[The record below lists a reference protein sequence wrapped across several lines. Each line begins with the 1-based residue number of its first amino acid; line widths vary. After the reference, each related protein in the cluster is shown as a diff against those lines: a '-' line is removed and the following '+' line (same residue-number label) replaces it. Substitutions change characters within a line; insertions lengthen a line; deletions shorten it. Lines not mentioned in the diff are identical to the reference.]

1 MRQEKQEQISNS
13 ALDSDESN
21 KNDED
26 CLAFS
31 SKYKTTIYKEE
42 DSLKENDSKS
52 PNGKRKISCDSTSI
66 SYSQEFSNLSD
77 ISKNFNNILKDE
89 ILNRSIE
96 FKESKNKYQE
106 RQRKMSSPLC
116 CYFYGSDVFLS
127 KNEKTNVD
135 INNSQNF
142 VKKEVLFNKSSKL
155 VNNHNCNMNLNNN
168 KKERSNLNFKLIEQN
183 INKNEDK
190 NSFKN
195 EKKLSFN
202 GNPMYFGLNN
212 NFIPNQNLNYINSQT
227 NFGNMLYFNNN
238 YQQQLYNLNYMNF
251 NNNTFKRKLSYNVGE
266 GIIGNYYNSILNYDN
281 NCQHAQNS
289 FHPILFSYNDE
300 SQNNDVNKNI
310 NDNSNSKKA
319 GDKKPFDRRKG
330 DWVCAECHNLNFAFR
345 VECNR
350 CKLPKPNNINK
361 EDNNVNKQK

>member
-1 MRQEKQEQISNS
+1 MRQERQEQISNS

-31 SKYKTTIYKEE
+31 SKYKTTMYKEE
-42 DSLKENDSKS
+42 DSFKENDTKS

-89 ILNRSIE
+89 ILNKSIE

-116 CYFYGSDVFLS
+116 CYFYGSEEFLS
-127 KNEKTNVD
+127 KTQKTNVD

-155 VNNHNCNMNLNNN
+155 VNNYNSKRSLNNN
-168 KKERSNLNFKLIEQN
+168 KIEANNLNFKLVEQN

-190 NSFKN
+190 NIIKN

-202 GNPMYFGLNN
+202 GNQMYFGQNN
-212 NFIPNQNLNYINSQT
+212 SFIPNQNLNYMNSPV
-227 NFGNMLYFNNN
+227 NYNNMLYFNNN
-238 YQQQLYNLNYMNF
+238 YQQQLYNLNCMNF
-251 NNNTFKRKLSYNVGE
+251 NNNIVKRRLSFNIEE
-266 GIIGNYYNSILNYDN
+266 GIIGNYFNNILNFDN
-281 NCQHAQNS
+281 NYQYAQNN

-300 SQNNDVNKNI
+300 SQNNDL
-310 NDNSNSKKA
+310 NDNSKKV

-330 DWVCAECHNLNFAFR
+330 DWVCSECHNLNFAFR

-350 CKLPKPNNINK
+350 CKLPKPKNINI
-361 EDNNVNKQK
+361 EDNSVNKQK

>member
-1 MRQEKQEQISNS
+1 MRQERQEQISNS

-31 SKYKTTIYKEE
+31 SKYKTTMYKEE
-42 DSLKENDSKS
+42 DSFKESDTKS
-52 PNGKRKISCDSTSI
+52 PNGQRKLSCDSTSI

-77 ISKNFNNILKDE
+77 ISKNINNILKDE

-116 CYFYGSDVFLS
+116 CYFYGSDEFLS
-127 KNEKTNVD
+127 KTQKTNVD

-155 VNNHNCNMNLNNN
+155 VNNNNSNNNLNSY
-168 KKERSNLNFKLIEQN
+168 KKEANNLNFKLVEQK
-183 INKNEDK
+183 INKNEDNNIIK
-190 NSFKN
+190 NG
-195 EKKLSFN
+195 KKLSFN
-202 GNPMYFGLNN
+202 GTQMYFGPNN
-212 NFIPNQNLNYINSQT
+212 SFMPNQNLNYMNSPV
-227 NFGNMLYFNNN
+227 NYNNMLYFNNS
-238 YQQQLYNLNYMNF
+238 YQQQLYNLNYMNL
-251 NNNTFKRKLSYNVGE
+251 NNNLIKRRLSFNAGE
-266 GIIGNYYNSILNYDN
+266 GIIGNYFNNILNYDN
-281 NCQHAQNS
+281 SCQHSQNN
-289 FHPILFSYNDE
+289 FHPMLFSYNDE
-300 SQNNDVNKNI
+300 SQSNDNNCNL

-330 DWVCAECHNLNFAFR
+330 DWVCSECHNLNFAFR
-345 VECNR
+345 IECNR
-350 CKLPKPNNINK
+350 CKLPKPKNINT
-361 EDNNVNKQK
+361 EDNVNKKK

>member
-1 MRQEKQEQISNS
+1 MRQERQEQISNS

-31 SKYKTTIYKEE
+31 SKYKTTMYKEE
-42 DSLKENDSKS
+42 DSFKDNDTKS

-77 ISKNFNNILKDE
+77 ISKNINNILKDK

-106 RQRKMSSPLC
+106 RQRKMSSPLY
-116 CYFYGSDVFLS
+116 CYFYGSDEFLS
-127 KNEKTNVD
+127 KTQKTNVD

-142 VKKEVLFNKSSKL
+142 VKKEILFNKSSKL
-155 VNNHNCNMNLNNN
+155 VNNYNCKKSLNNN
-168 KKERSNLNFKLIEQN
+168 KTEANNLNIKLVEQN

-190 NSFKN
+190 NIIKN

-202 GNPMYFGLNN
+202 GNQNYFGPNN
-212 NFIPNQNLNYINSQT
+212 NFIPNQNFNYMNSPV
-227 NFGNMLYFNNN
+227 NYNNMIYFNNN

-251 NNNTFKRKLSYNVGE
+251 NNNIFKRRLSFNFEE
-266 GIIGNYYNSILNYDN
+266 GIIGNYFNNILNFDN
-281 NCQHAQNS
+281 NYQHAQNN
-289 FHPILFSYNDE
+289 FNPMLFSYNDE
-300 SQNNDVNKNI
+300 SQSNDVNN
-310 NDNSNSKKA
+310 NLTENSKKA
-319 GDKKPFDRRKG
+319 GEKKPFDRRKG
-330 DWVCAECHNLNFAFR
+330 DWVCSECHNLNFAFR
-345 VECNR
+345 LECNR
-350 CKLPKPNNINK
+350 CKLPKPKSINT

>member
-1 MRQEKQEQISNS
+1 MRQERQEQISNS

-31 SKYKTTIYKEE
+31 SKYKTTMYKEE
-42 DSLKENDSKS
+42 DSFKDNDTKS

-77 ISKNFNNILKDE
+77 ISKNINNILKDE

-106 RQRKMSSPLC
+106 RQRKMSSPLY
-116 CYFYGSDVFLS
+116 CYFYGSDEFLS
-127 KNEKTNVD
+127 KTQKTNVD

-142 VKKEVLFNKSSKL
+142 VKKEILFNKSSKL
-155 VNNHNCNMNLNNN
+155 VNNYNCKKSLNNN
-168 KKERSNLNFKLIEQN
+168 KTEANNLNIKLVEQN

-190 NSFKN
+190 NIIKN

-202 GNPMYFGLNN
+202 GNQKYFGPNN
-212 NFIPNQNLNYINSQT
+212 NFIPNQNFNYMNSPV
-227 NFGNMLYFNNN
+227 NYNNMIYFNNN

-251 NNNTFKRKLSYNVGE
+251 NNNIFKRRLSFNFEE
-266 GIIGNYYNSILNYDN
+266 GIIGNYFNNILNFDN
-281 NCQHAQNS
+281 NYQHAQNN
-289 FHPILFSYNDE
+289 FNPMLFSYNDE
-300 SQNNDVNKNI
+300 SQSNDVNSNFTE
-310 NDNSNSKKA
+310 NSKKT
-319 GDKKPFDRRKG
+319 GEKKPFDRRKG
-330 DWVCAECHNLNFAFR
+330 DWVCSECHNLNFAFR
-345 VECNR
+345 IECNR
-350 CKLPKPNNINK
+350 CKLPKPKSINI
-361 EDNNVNKQK
+361 EDTNVNKQK

>member
-1 MRQEKQEQISNS
+1 MRQERQEQIANS
-13 ALDSDESN
+13 AFDSDESN

-31 SKYKTTIYKEE
+31 SKYKTTMYKEE
-42 DSLKENDSKS
+42 DSFKENDDKS

-66 SYSQEFSNLSD
+66 SYSQEFNNLSD

-116 CYFYGSDVFLS
+116 CYFYGSDEFLS
-127 KNEKTNVD
+127 KTQKINVD

-142 VKKEVLFNKSSKL
+142 IKKEVLFNKSSKL
-155 VNNHNCNMNLNNN
+155 VN
-168 KKERSNLNFKLIEQN
+168 
-183 INKNEDK
+183 KNEDK
-190 NSFKN
+190 NIIKN
-195 EKKLSFN
+195 GKKLSFN
-202 GNPMYFGLNN
+202 GNQMYFGPNN
-212 NFIPNQNLNYINSQT
+212 NFVLNQNLNYINT
-227 NFGNMLYFNNN
+227 PATYNNMLYFNNG
-238 YQQQLYNLNYMNF
+238 YQQQLYNLNYMNL
-251 NNNTFKRKLSYNVGE
+251 NNNIFKRRLSFNIGE
-266 GIIGNYYNSILNYDN
+266 GIIGNCFNNILNFDN
-281 NCQHAQNS
+281 NYQHAQNN
-289 FHPILFSYNDE
+289 FNPMLFSYNDE
-300 SQNNDVNKNI
+300 SQNNDNNNL

-319 GDKKPFDRRKG
+319 GEKKPFDRRKG
-330 DWVCAECHNLNFAFR
+330 DWVCSECHNLNFAFR

-361 EDNNVNKQK
+361 EENNVNKQK

>member
-1 MRQEKQEQISNS
+1 MRQERQEQISNS

-31 SKYKTTIYKEE
+31 SKYKTTMYKEE
-42 DSLKENDSKS
+42 DSFKENDTKS

-66 SYSQEFSNLSD
+66 SYSQEFSTISNLSD

-106 RQRKMSSPLC
+106 RQRKMSSPLF
-116 CYFYGSDVFLS
+116 CYFYGSDEFLS
-127 KNEKTNVD
+127 KTQKTNID

-142 VKKEVLFNKSSKL
+142 VKKEILFNKSSKL
-155 VNNHNCNMNLNNN
+155 VNNYNRKKSLNSN
-168 KKERSNLNFKLIEQN
+168 KKEINKLNFKLVEQN
-183 INKNEDK
+183 NNKNEDK
-190 NSFKN
+190 NIIKN

-202 GNPMYFGLNN
+202 GNQMYFGPNN
-212 NFIPNQNLNYINSQT
+212 NFMPNQNLNYMNGPANYS
-227 NFGNMLYFNNN
+227 NMLYFNNN

-251 NNNTFKRKLSYNVGE
+251 NNNIFKRRLSFNIGE
-266 GIIGNYYNSILNYDN
+266 GIIGNYFNNILNFDN
-281 NCQHAQNS
+281 NYQIAQNN
-289 FHPILFSYNDE
+289 FHPMLFSYNDE
-300 SQNNDVNKNI
+300 SQNSDL
-310 NDNSNSKKA
+310 NDNSKKV

-330 DWVCAECHNLNFAFR
+330 DWVCSECHNLNFAFR

-350 CKLPKPNNINK
+350 CKRPKPNNINT

>member
-1 MRQEKQEQISNS
+1 MRQERQEQISNS

-31 SKYKTTIYKEE
+31 SKYKTTMYKEE
-42 DSLKENDSKS
+42 DSFKENDTKS

-66 SYSQEFSNLSD
+66 SYSQEFSTISNLSD

-89 ILNRSIE
+89 ILSRSIE

-106 RQRKMSSPLC
+106 RQRKMSSPLF
-116 CYFYGSDVFLS
+116 CYFDGSDEFLS
-127 KNEKTNVD
+127 KTQKTNID
-135 INNSQNF
+135 INNSHNF
-142 VKKEVLFNKSSKL
+142 VKKEDLLNKTSKL
-155 VNNHNCNMNLNNN
+155 VNNYNRKKSLNSN
-168 KKERSNLNFKLIEQN
+168 KKEINNLNFKLVEQN

-190 NSFKN
+190 NIIKN

-202 GNPMYFGLNN
+202 DNQIYFGPNN
-212 NFIPNQNLNYINSQT
+212 NFMPNQNLNYMNSPA
-227 NFGNMLYFNNN
+227 NYNNMLYFNNN

-251 NNNTFKRKLSYNVGE
+251 NNNIFKRRLSFNIGE
-266 GIIGNYYNSILNYDN
+266 GIIGNYFNNILNFDN
-281 NCQHAQNS
+281 NYQIAQNS
-289 FHPILFSYNDE
+289 FHPMLFSYNDE
-300 SQNNDVNKNI
+300 SQNSDL
-310 NDNSNSKKA
+310 NDNSKKV

-330 DWVCAECHNLNFAFR
+330 DWVCSECHNLNFAFR